1 MSGELTPER
10 REAIREA
17 EQAVLGVLLHEGVKD
32 LVPDLVDLLAPED
45 FYEPR
50 HGRLWEVLAS
60 LWAAAQP
67 CDPVT
72 VTAELTRQG
81 DLDKL
86 GGRSYLHTLYEAVPS
101 AAMALSYAEI
111 VAEEARWRALAAAGT
126 RAVLAAGARTG
137 TAAEAAEAAVE
148 EARAVRDRGASAL
161 DAAPLDL
168 VDLLA
173 QADDEPDWVI
183 PGVLARWDRLM
194 VTGPEGGGK
203 SLLLRQVLM
212 RAVAGLHPWKR
223 ARIAPVRG
231 LLVDAEN
238 SAGQAR
244 PWLRKMAAAAAAEGA
259 EIGRGQLFTEIRPGL
274 DLTQAADRAWLLRL
288 VERVRPDVIAIG
300 PLYKLAAPRSGE
312 AAEDSAR
319 ALMSALEAVRMAS
332 DGAALL
338 IEAHS
343 PHAGP
348 GVRRRDMRPIGSSL
362 WLRWPEF
369 GFGLAPAA
377 GEGSEEL
384 RLMDWVPWRGPR
396 SERDWPEQM
405 CQGVTWPW
413 QAIQYVGNG
422 PVPGG
427 TLTLTDEQAA
437 AAGITVPEPRHFWD
451 DQQLA

>member
-17 EQAVLGVLLHEGVKD
+17 EHAVMGVLLHEGVKD
-32 LVPDLVDLLAPED
+32 LVPDLVDALSGAD
-45 FYEPR
+45 FYDPR
-50 HGRLWEVLAS
+50 NGELWELMCS
-60 LWAAAQP
+60 MWAAGAEA

-72 VTAELTRQG
+72 VTAELTRRG
-81 DLDKL
+81 DLERL
-86 GGRSYLHTLYEAVPS
+86 GGRVFLHELYDSVPS
-101 AAMALSYAEI
+101 PAMALAYAEI
-111 VAEEARWRALAAAGT
+111 VAEESRWRALAAAGT
-126 RAVLAAGARTG
+126 RTVLAAGRREGSAV
-137 TAAEAAEAAVE
+137 EAAERAVE
-148 EARAVRDRGASAL
+148 EARQVRDRGVSAL
-161 DAAPLDL
+161 DTPPLDL
-168 VDLLA
+168 LDLLA
-173 QADDEPDWVI
+173 QADDTPDWVI

-203 SLLLRQVLM
+203 SLLLRQILM

-244 PWLRKMAAAAAAEGA
+244 PWLRTMAAAAAAEGA
-259 EIGRGQLFTEIRPGL
+259 EIGRGQLTTEIRPGGL
-274 DLTQAADRAWLLRL
+274 DLTQPADRAWLLRL

-300 PLYKLAAPRSGE
+300 PLYKLHAPRSGE

-319 ALMSALEAVRMAS
+319 ALMTALEAVRVAS

-343 PHAGP
+343 PHAAP
-348 GVRRRDMRPIGSSL
+348 GVKRRDMRPIGSSL
-362 WLRWPEF
+362 WLRWPEY
-369 GFGLAPAA
+369 GFGLAPAD
-377 GEGSEEL
+377 GEGSQEL

-405 CQGVTWPW
+405 CQGATWPW
-413 QAIQYVGNG
+413 QAIQYAGNA
-422 PVPGG
+422 PVLGI
-427 TLTLTDEQAA
+427 TLTEEQVA
-437 AAGITVPEPRHFWD
+437 AAGIQVPEQREFWD
-451 DQQLA
+451 DRQLT

>member
-1 MSGELTPER
+1 MTPER
-10 REAIREA
+10 REVIREA
-17 EQAVLGVLLHEGVKD
+17 EHAVAGVLLHEGVKD
-32 LVPDLVDLLAPED
+32 LVPDLVDTLSGAD

-50 HGRLWEVLAS
+50 IGELWDLMCS
-60 LWAAAQP
+60 LWAAAKP

-72 VTAELTRQG
+72 VTAELTRRG
-81 DLDKL
+81 DLDRL
-86 GGRSYLHTLYEAVPS
+86 GGRNFLHDLYGSVPS
-101 AAMALSYAEI
+101 AAMALAYAEI
-111 VAEEARWRALAAAGT
+111 VAEEARWRALATAGT

-137 TAAEAAEAAVE
+137 TAAEAAERAVA
-148 EARAVRDRGASAL
+148 EAREVRDRGASVL
-161 DAAPLDL
+161 DVPPKDL
-168 VDLLA
+168 LDLLA
-173 QADDEPDWVI
+173 ESDDEPDWVI

-203 SLLLRQVLM
+203 SLLVRQILM
-212 RAVAGLHPWKR
+212 RASAGLHPWKR

-238 SAGQAR
+238 SEGQAR
-244 PWLRKMAAAAAAEGA
+244 PWLRKMAAGADAEGA
-259 EIGRGQLFTEIRPGL
+259 PVGRGSLMTEHRPGGL
-274 DLTQAADRAWLLRL
+274 DLTQPADRAWVMRL
-288 VERVRPDVIAIG
+288 VERVKPELIVIG

-319 ALMSALEAVRMAS
+319 ALMSALEAIRVAS
-332 DGAALL
+332 GGAAML

-343 PHAGP
+343 PHAVA
-348 GVRRRDMRPIGSSL
+348 GVKRRDVRPIGSSL

-405 CQGVTWPW
+405 CQGITWPW
-413 QAIQYVGNG
+413 QAIQYTGNH
-422 PVPGG
+422 PVPGV
-427 TLTLTDEQAA
+427 TLTEEQAA
-437 AAGITVPEPRHFWD
+437 AAGITVPEQREFWD
-451 DQQLA
+451 DHQIH

>member
-1 MSGELTPER
+1 MSGEMTPER

-17 EQAVLGVLLHEGVKD
+17 EYAVAGVLLHDGVKD
-32 LVPDLVDLLAPED
+32 LVPDLVDTLSGAD
-45 FYEPR
+45 FYDPR
-50 HGRLWEVLAS
+50 VGALWDLMCS
-60 LWAAAQP
+60 MWAAAEP

-72 VTAELTRQG
+72 VTAELTRRG
-81 DLDKL
+81 DLERL
-86 GGRSYLHTLYEAVPS
+86 GGRGFLHELYEAVPS
-101 AAMALSYAEI
+101 ASMALSYAEI
-111 VAEEARWRALAAAGT
+111 VAEEARWRALATAGT
-126 RAVLAAGARTG
+126 RAVLAAGARIG

-148 EARAVRDRGASAL
+148 EARAVRDRGASVL

-173 QADDEPDWVI
+173 QSDDEPDWVI

-259 EIGRGQLFTEIRPGL
+259 EIGRGALTTEIRPGGL
-274 DLTQAADRAWLLRL
+274 DLTQATDRAWLLRL
-288 VERVRPDVIAIG
+288 VERVKPDVIAIG
-300 PLYKLAAPRSGE
+300 PLYKLAAPRAGE

-319 ALMSALEAVRMAS
+319 ALMSALEAVRVAS

-343 PHAGP
+343 PHAAP
-348 GVRRRDMRPIGSSL
+348 GVKRRDMRPIGSSL
-362 WLRWPEF
+362 WLRWPEY

-396 SERDWPEQM
+396 SERDWPEQL
-405 CQGVTWPW
+405 CQGATWPW
-413 QAIQYVGNG
+413 QAIQYTGNH
-422 PVPGG
+422 PLA
-427 TLTLTDEQAA
+427 TLTLTEEQME
-437 AAGITVPEPRHFWD
+437 AAGVPVPKPREFWD

>member
-1 MSGELTPER
+1 MSPER
-10 REAIREA
+10 REAVREA
-17 EQAVLGVLLHEGVKD
+17 EHAVMGVLLHDGVKD
-32 LVPDLVDLLAPED
+32 IVPDLVDALSGPD

-50 HGRLWEVLAS
+50 NGELWELMCS
-60 LWAAAQP
+60 LWAAGTA

-72 VTAELTRQG
+72 VTAELTRRG
-81 DLDKL
+81 DLERL
-86 GGRSYLHTLYEAVPS
+86 GGRAFLHELYDAVPS
-101 AAMALSYAEI
+101 PAMALAYAEI

-126 RAVLAAGARTG
+126 RAVVAAGRREGSAV
-137 TAAEAAEAAVE
+137 EAAERAVE
-148 EARAVRDRGASAL
+148 EARQVRDRGASVL
-161 DAAPLDL
+161 DAPPLDL
-168 VDLLA
+168 LDLLA
-173 QADDEPDWVI
+173 QADDTPEWVI

-203 SLLLRQVLM
+203 SLLLRQILM

-259 EIGRGQLFTEIRPGL
+259 EIGRGQLTTEIRPGGL
-274 DLTQAADRAWLLRL
+274 DLTQPADRAWLLRL

-300 PLYKLAAPRSGE
+300 PLYKLHAPRAGE

-319 ALMSALEAVRMAS
+319 ALMTALEAVRVAS

-343 PHAGP
+343 PHAAP
-348 GVRRRDMRPIGSSL
+348 GVKRRDMRPIGSSL
-362 WLRWPEF
+362 WLRWPEY
-369 GFGLAPAA
+369 GFGLAPAD
-377 GEGSEEL
+377 GEGSQEL

-405 CQGVTWPW
+405 CQGATWPW
-413 QAIQYVGNG
+413 QAIQYTGNA
-422 PVPGG
+422 PIPA
-427 TLTLTDEQAA
+427 LTLTGEQAA
-437 AAGITVPEPRHFWD
+437 AAGIAVPEPRQFWD
-451 DQQLA
+451 DQQLT

>member
-1 MSGELTPER
+1 MTPER

-17 EQAVLGVLLHEGVKD
+17 EQAVCGVLLHEGVKD
-32 LVPDLVDLLAPED
+32 LVPDLVNALGPED

-50 HGRLWEVLAS
+50 HGRLWELMAS
-60 LWAAAQP
+60 LWAAALP

-72 VTAELTRQG
+72 VTAELTRRG
-81 DLDKL
+81 DLDAV
-86 GGRSYLHTLYEAVPS
+86 GGRVYLHELYEAVPS
-101 AAMALSYAEI
+101 AAMAQSYAEI
-111 VAEEARWRALAAAGT
+111 VAEEARWRALAAAGV
-126 RAVLAAGARTG
+126 RAVQAAAARVG
-137 TAAEAAEAAVE
+137 SAAEAAERAVA
-148 EARAVRDRGASAL
+148 EAREVRDRGASAL
-161 DAAPLDL
+161 DAEPLDL

-173 QADDEPDWVI
+173 QADDVPEWVI

-244 PWLRKMAAAAAAEGA
+244 PWLRKMAAAAAAEDA
-259 EIGRGQLFTEIRPGL
+259 EIGRGRLFTEIRPSL

-288 VERVRPDVIAIG
+288 VERVKPDVIAIG
-300 PLYKLAAPRSGE
+300 PLYKLATPRAGE

-319 ALMSALEAVRMAS
+319 VLMSALEAVRVAS

-343 PHAGP
+343 PHAAP

-377 GEGSEEL
+377 GEGAEDL

-396 SERDWPEQM
+396 TERDWPEQM

-413 QAIQYVGNG
+413 QAIQYAGNH
-422 PVPGG
+422 PIPG
-427 TLTLTDEQAA
+427 LTLTEEQSAA
-437 AAGITVPEPRHFWD
+437 IGLTPAIPEQREFWD
-451 DQQLA
+451 DQQLT